1 MQSRE
6 KAQKAQKSG
15 FAQKITKFAKGKRDP
30 NFVLI
35 LRFCILCNCFEPYFF
50 ARFVPFCGY
59 SVSLCSSCLCGES
72 FFWGARTVD
81 VRSQVRRCDF
91 IRMSTSSFHFVA
103 PLRHENLEIHF
114 LVGPSVPPDYL
125 TLAEGYSQQIAQ
137 VFETGQVGRL
147 AVLNKS
153 TDRPL
158 FIQAGEL
165 LKGGLQD
172 RTVAIHLVLD
182 PGEKYD
188 GLPTYCVE
196 RARWSKREA
205 EDHTKFTPSQEFVST
220 KPLRKS
226 VERREDQTAV
236 WAAVSKAQ
244 LEMACA
250 LPGYHEST
258 VSASSYKLSLED
270 AALQKKVEE
279 WFYVIHERSPLDEKT
294 VGLAVTINSRLE
306 KIDWYG
312 HAQTFHRL
320 WPGVLRAAILEALL
334 EKKADTKS
342 PRPLDETRFRDLLH
356 RLETVQPRK
365 ERPSPQT
372 IDDTWQFANCSV
384 KRTTYQR
391 LNAIAHTSVSF

>member
-1 MQSRE
+1 
-6 KAQKAQKSG
+6 
-15 FAQKITKFAKGKRDP
+15 
-30 NFVLI
+30 
-35 LRFCILCNCFEPYFF
+35 
-50 ARFVPFCGY
+50 
-59 SVSLCSSCLCGES
+59 
-72 FFWGARTVD
+72 VD
-81 VRSQVRRCDF
+81 VLGRVRESVL

-103 PLRHENLEIHF
+103 PIRHENLEIHF
-114 LVGPSVPPDYL
+114 LVGPSIPPNYL
-125 TLAEGYSQQIAQ
+125 TLAEGCSQEIVA
-137 VFETGQVGRL
+137 VFETGRVGRL
-147 AVLNKS
+147 AVWNKS

-158 FIQAGEL
+158 FIQLGEL

-172 RTVAIHLVLD
+172 RTVATDLVLD

-236 WAAVSKAQ
+236 WAAVTKAQ
-244 LEMACA
+244 LDMASA
-250 LPGYHEST
+250 VPGYTESE
-258 VSASSYKLSLED
+258 VSPSSYKMSLED
-270 AALQKKVEE
+270 AALQKDVEE
-279 WFYVIHERSPLDEKT
+279 WFHVITERSPLDEKT
-294 VGLAVTINSRLE
+294 VGIAVTINSRLE

-320 WPGVLRAAILEALL
+320 WPGLLRAAVLEALL
-334 EKKADTKS
+334 EKRLGAKS

-372 IDDTWQFANCSV
+372 VDDAWQFANCSV
-384 KRTTYQR
+384 KRTSYQR
-391 LNAIAHTSVSF
+391 LNTMAHTSVSF

>member
-1 MQSRE
+1 
-6 KAQKAQKSG
+6 
-15 FAQKITKFAKGKRDP
+15 
-30 NFVLI
+30 
-35 LRFCILCNCFEPYFF
+35 
-50 ARFVPFCGY
+50 
-59 SVSLCSSCLCGES
+59 
-72 FFWGARTVD
+72 
-81 VRSQVRRCDF
+81 
-91 IRMSTSSFHFVA
+91 MSTSSFQFTSPV
-103 PLRHENLEIHF
+103 RRENLEIQF

-125 TLAEGYSQQIAQ
+125 TLAEGCNQQVVEI
-137 VFETGQVGRL
+137 FETGRVGRL

-153 TDRPL
+153 TNRPL
-158 FIQAGEL
+158 FIQLGEL

-172 RTVAIHLVLD
+172 RTVATDLVLD

-205 EDHTKFTPSQEFVST
+205 EDHTKFTHGQEFVST

-226 VERREDQTAV
+226 VERRADQGEV

-244 LEMACA
+244 LDMASA
-250 LPGYHEST
+250 VPGYKESEA
-258 VSASSYKLSLED
+258 SPSSYKMSLED
-270 AALQKKVEE
+270 AALQKNVEE
-279 WFYVIHERSPLDEKT
+279 WFHVIHERSPLDEKT
-294 VGLAVTINSRLE
+294 VGAAVTINGRVE

-320 WPGVLRAAILEALL
+320 WPGLLRAAVLEALL
-334 EKKADTKS
+334 EKSPDAKS

-391 LNAIAHTSVSF
+391 LNAIAHTSASF

>member
-1 MQSRE
+1 
-6 KAQKAQKSG
+6 
-15 FAQKITKFAKGKRDP
+15 
-30 NFVLI
+30 
-35 LRFCILCNCFEPYFF
+35 
-50 ARFVPFCGY
+50 
-59 SVSLCSSCLCGES
+59 
-72 FFWGARTVD
+72 
-81 VRSQVRRCDF
+81 
-91 IRMSTSSFHFVA
+91 MSTSSFHFVA
-103 PLRHENLEIHF
+103 PVRHENLEIHF
-114 LVGPSVPPDYL
+114 LIGASVQPDYL
-125 TLAEGYSQQIAQ
+125 TLAEGCSQQIAE
-137 VFETGQVGRL
+137 VFETGRVGRL
-147 AVLNKS
+147 AVWNKS

-158 FIQAGEL
+158 FIQLGEL

-172 RTVAIHLVLD
+172 RTVATDLVLD

-205 EDHTKFTPSQEFVST
+205 EDHTKFTHGQEFVST

-226 VERREDQTAV
+226 VERRGDQAEV

-244 LEMACA
+244 LNMASA
-250 LPGYHEST
+250 VPGYTESE
-258 VSASSYKLSLED
+258 VSPSSYKMSLED
-270 AALQKKVEE
+270 AALQKNVEE
-279 WFYVIHERSPLDEKT
+279 WFHVIHERSPLDEKT
-294 VGLAVTINSRLE
+294 VGVAVTINGRLE

-320 WPGVLRAAILEALL
+320 WPGLLRAAVLEALL
-334 EKKADTKS
+334 EKRAEIEI
-342 PRPLDETRFRDLLH
+342 PRPLEATRFRDLLH

-372 IDDTWQFANCSV
+372 IDDAWQFVNCSV

>member
-1 MQSRE
+1 MS
-6 KAQKAQKSG
+6 
-15 FAQKITKFAKGKRDP
+15 DP
-30 NFVLI
+30 MW
-35 LRFCILCNCFEPYFF
+35 EDE
-50 ARFVPFCGY
+50 A
-59 SVSLCSSCLCGES
+59 S
-72 FFWGARTVD
+72 
-81 VRSQVRRCDF
+81 
-91 IRMSTSSFHFVA
+91 RMSTSSFQFTSPV
-103 PLRHENLEIHF
+103 RHENLEIQF
-114 LVGPSVPPDYL
+114 LIGPSVPPDYL
-125 TLAEGYSQQIAQ
+125 TLAEGCSQQVVEI
-137 VFETGQVGRL
+137 FETGRVGRL

-153 TDRPL
+153 TNRPL
-158 FIQAGEL
+158 FIQLGEL

-172 RTVAIHLVLD
+172 RTVATDLVLD

-196 RARWSKREA
+196 RARWSKRRT
-205 EDHTKFTPSQEFVST
+205 EDHTKFTHGQEFVST

-244 LEMACA
+244 LNMASMV
-250 LPGYHEST
+250 PGYTESE
-258 VSASSYKLSLED
+258 VSPSSYKMSLED
-270 AALQKKVEE
+270 AALQKNVEE
-279 WFYVIHERSPLDEKT
+279 WFHVIHERSPLDEKT
-294 VGLAVTINSRLE
+294 VGIAVTINSRLE
-306 KIDWYG
+306 KIDSYG

-320 WPGVLRAAILEALL
+320 WPGLLRAAILEELL
-334 EKKADTKS
+334 EKRAEIES